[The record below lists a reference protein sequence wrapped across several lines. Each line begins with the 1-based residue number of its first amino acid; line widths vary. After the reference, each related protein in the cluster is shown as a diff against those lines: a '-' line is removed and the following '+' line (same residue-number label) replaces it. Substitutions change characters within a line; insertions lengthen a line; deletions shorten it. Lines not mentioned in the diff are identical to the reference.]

1 MPEKRNDVEESAAG
15 LEITEREISFTL
27 VTSAWVLVLVV
38 LFGITA
44 PVTESR
50 SIGFSIRTSLETN
63 PGTRPETSLGTSL
76 GRGDA
81 SAPSEGECAEGA
93 ERIHTSQAVAHE
105 LNAPS
110 RMVWIDP
117 KQVTLRWPKGFTAT
131 IERGGSAAQVEMM
144 AIFAEEGKRR
154 LTMRMVFGPD
164 GARDQNAREFGSIE
178 DGKPDTEEA
187 GGASVCKF
195 FS

>member
-1 MPEKRNDVEESAAG
+1 MPGKRNDVEESAADR
-15 LEITEREISFTL
+15 ETAEREISFTR
-27 VTSAWVLVLVV
+27 VTSAWVLVLVI

-44 PVTESR
+44 PATENR
-50 SIGFSIRTSLETN
+50 SIRFSIRTSLEGN
-63 PGTRPETSLGTSL
+63 PGTSL
-76 GRGDA
+76 GGGDA
-81 SAPSEGECAEGA
+81 STPSEGECAKGA
-93 ERIHTSQAVAHE
+93 ERIHTSQAMAYD

-110 RMVWIDP
+110 RMVWVDP

-144 AIFAEEGKRR
+144 AIFAEEGKAR
-154 LTMRMVFGPD
+154 LTMRMVFGS
-164 GARDQNAREFGSIE
+164 GEARDQNEREFGSIE